1 MARKILAKE
10 GGKVED
16 EVELRSHM
24 SESSPNDVIAAL
36 KALEEVRESLGDAFK
51 VLAERRSP
59 VRILLT
65 AVVKPQNFLDLP
77 EDRVFEMRLAHL
89 TWSETWRLIRSNLP
103 TLLSYGDFYLSQL
116 WSKLGANLERW
127 EELERRVL
135 HEGNKPG
142 VTVNLQALAEDI
154 APRSAA
160 RPAGTGKLWH
170 RRGQRPLRIAVAG
183 KLIAGSS
190 AIIVEA
196 LSRLAMENGIAGRVV
211 EFDEPGALATL
222 IDERR
227 EDDAWPHVIDWLQRI
242 TKKQP
247 DIIVLDYDC
256 NPESP
261 EDIAKN
267 AGTEKRI
274 LYRSMQNSSL
284 LIAPGGDRGP
294 HSDLVTTPSG
304 YPEVLGVGPLDNNL
318 KPHNYAEW
326 HDTLGKPD
334 LFMEDD
340 LAATP
345 LAAALGAA
353 VTARQ
358 LKGSWDLG
366 LDLIGTACS
375 RHRNARL
382 VDPSGASPLGD
393 SGLVG

>member
-1 MARKILAKE
+1 
-10 GGKVED
+10 
-16 EVELRSHM
+16 M

-222 IDERR
+222 IDESQGR
-227 EDDAWPHVIDWLQRI
+227 
-242 TKKQP
+242 
-247 DIIVLDYDC
+247 
-256 NPESP
+256 
-261 EDIAKN
+261 
-267 AGTEKRI
+267 
-274 LYRSMQNSSL
+274 
-284 LIAPGGDRGP
+284 
-294 HSDLVTTPSG
+294 
-304 YPEVLGVGPLDNNL
+304 
-318 KPHNYAEW
+318 
-326 HDTLGKPD
+326 
-334 LFMEDD
+334 
-340 LAATP
+340 
-345 LAAALGAA
+345 
-353 VTARQ
+353 
-358 LKGSWDLG
+358 
-366 LDLIGTACS
+366 
-375 RHRNARL
+375 
-382 VDPSGASPLGD
+382 
-393 SGLVG
+393 